1 MKVIKF
7 LIISSLALATST
19 TLAAPPPAVGAEHEP
34 FSKLLNPLIETRR
47 LPGYFLS
54 IRQAGE
60 DKVEKS
66 QGFADERKGVQP
78 SAETIFAVG
87 SMTEPL
93 TATAVMLLVERGR
106 LKLSDQLTQFLP
118 EFSDLKV
125 ATDGSYESGLS
136 DLSEPITLDH
146 LLTHKAGFTL
156 VERYSPTLSDV
167 QKTYR
172 SKGIFQHQ
180 SEHTSLA
187 ENISALAEVPLS
199 NQPGTYVLPSVS
211 YDILARIVEI
221 VSGMPYIA
229 FLEKELLDPLGM
241 TDTHFKVPPE
251 KSTRVA
257 AMHEPVVW
265 GYNVPGTPKMYRQS
279 VISKRASMA
288 SELVRGSTGIKSSAS
303 DYLKF
308 LDFLLGERSSAGV
321 AMSTSSRLNLLSKI
335 KSRQETQPDKANK
348 STSVLRQGAYN
359 TAFWLDLPSRTSGVF
374 MTQMNPAQFQV
385 GEALLD
391 LTANNFKKDS

>member
-1 MKVIKF
+1 MTIIKF
-7 LIISSLALATST
+7 LVISSLALTTST
-19 TLAAPPPAVGAEHEP
+19 TVAARPPAAGTEHEP

-78 SAETIFAVG
+78 SAETIFAIG

-93 TATAVMLLVERGR
+93 TATAVMLLVERGQ

-118 EFSDLKV
+118 EFRNLKV
-125 ATDGSYESGLS
+125 ATNGSYESGLS

-146 LLTHKAGFTL
+146 LLTHRAGFTL

-172 SKGIFQHQ
+172 STGIFQHQ
-180 SEHTSLA
+180 SELTSLA
-187 ENISALAEVPLS
+187 ENISALAELPLS
-199 NQPGTYVLPSVS
+199 YQPGTYALPSVS

-221 VSGMPYIA
+221 VSGLPFIA

-241 TDTHFKVPPE
+241 SDTHFKVPLE
-251 KSTRVA
+251 KLTRVA

-279 VISKRASMA
+279 VISKRASVA
-288 SELVRGSTGIKSSAS
+288 NELVRGSTGIKSSAS

-308 LDFLLGERSSAGV
+308 LDFLLGERSSSRV
-321 AMSTSSRLNLLSKI
+321 SMSISNRLNLLSKI
-335 KSRQETQPDKANK
+335 KSLQDLQTTDKL
-348 STSVLRQGAYN
+348 S
-359 TAFWLDLPSRTSGVF
+359 
-374 MTQMNPAQFQV
+374 
-385 GEALLD
+385 
-391 LTANNFKKDS
+391 